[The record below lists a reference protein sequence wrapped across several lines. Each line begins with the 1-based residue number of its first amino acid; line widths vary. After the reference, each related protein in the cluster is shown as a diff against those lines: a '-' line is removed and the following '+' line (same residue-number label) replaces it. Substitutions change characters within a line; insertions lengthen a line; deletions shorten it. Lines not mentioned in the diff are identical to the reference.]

1 MKWLPEEV
9 QTEAVSLLAHQLV
22 IQELRWWRD
31 VFRCVTVIFYYIF
44 YAMEESG
51 LLLLE
56 NPIHVF
62 TCHLV
67 FLPRINNCLKE
78 FKEMYNEHKLR
89 TEQNWSPNKIWFNG
103 MANPNNPLSVRQLDD
118 DVNEEDPSA
127 PFPES
132 EDNNVIVELPDVVH
146 ERELVVYV
154 NSQIDVSRP
163 SEEMGI
169 DVYCE
174 ALRLVNEYLSL
185 LE

>member
-1 MKWLPEEV
+1 
-9 QTEAVSLLAHQLV
+9 
-22 IQELRWWRD
+22 
-31 VFRCVTVIFYYIF
+31 
-44 YAMEESG
+44 
-51 LLLLE
+51 
-56 NPIHVF
+56 
-62 TCHLV
+62 
-67 FLPRINNCLKE
+67 
-78 FKEMYNEHKLR
+78 MYNEHKLR
-89 TEQNWSPNKIWFNG
+89 TEQNWSPNQIWFNE
-103 MANPNNPLSVRQLDD
+103 MANPNNPVSVGQLD
-118 DVNEEDPSA
+118 DVNEPEFYGEDPSA

-132 EDNNVIVELPDVVH
+132 EDNNVIVELHDVVH